1 MGFRKIHY
9 ARGVLALLRLMPDF
23 ESRTGDWL
31 PFEEALERVLSQ
43 LSALPPETVPL
54 EEALG
59 RVLTHDV
66 LAPKQLP
73 PWDSSAMDGYAVRGD
88 DAAGATKDHPIV
100 LAVTGVIHA
109 GTRFEG
115 IVGRG
120 EAVRI
125 MTGAEVPEGAD
136 TVIRVEDTD
145 REEADAG
152 SLRIYSERDRGRHVR
167 PAGQDWS
174 EGAIALESGTG
185 IGPGHIA
192 VLAATRV
199 SLVSVHRRPTVAI
212 LASGD
217 ELVDLDSPSLDPHGI
232 PESNSYYAA
241 AGVRAAGGT
250 PLRLGIA
257 RDDRADIKQH
267 LAKAADADVLVTL
280 GGASMGEG
288 DLFKTVLEDLGL
300 QLDFWRVKIRPGS
313 PMSFGR
319 LPRESGGVQA
329 VFGLP
334 GNPASTFV
342 TFELFVR
349 PFLLALSGHG
359 RLHRPIVSAL
369 AAADLTTAEDVTG
382 FLRVRLSRSGGELEA
397 SLTGPQ
403 GSGLVASLGAAD
415 GLAVIPAGV
424 RAIPRGAPVEVML
437 LDDPRGFSPTP
448 ADVSPRAAG

>member
-1 MGFRKIHY
+1 
-9 ARGVLALLRLMPDF
+9 MPDF

-31 PFEEALERVLSQ
+31 PFDEALTRILSH
-43 LSALPPETVPL
+43 LSPLPPETVPL

-59 RVLTHDV
+59 RALANDV
-66 LAPKQLP
+66 LAPGPLP
-73 PWDSSAMDGYAVRGD
+73 PWDNSAMDGYAVRGD
-88 DAAGATKDHPIV
+88 DVAGATKEHPVV

-115 IVGRG
+115 TVGPG
-120 EAVRI
+120 DAVRI
-125 MTGAEVPEGAD
+125 MTGGEVPAGAD

-145 REEADAG
+145 GEETDTG
-152 SLRIYSERDRGRHVR
+152 NLRIYSERDRGCHVR
-167 PAGQDWS
+167 PAGQDWV

-185 IGPGHIA
+185 IGPGQTA
-192 VLAATRV
+192 VLAAARV
-199 SLVSVHRRPTVAI
+199 SLVSVHRKPKVAI

-217 ELVDLDSPSLDPHGI
+217 ELVDLDSPYLDPHRI
-232 PESNSYYAA
+232 AESNSHYVS

-250 PLRLGIA
+250 PRRLGIA
-257 RDDRADIKQH
+257 RDDREDIRHH
-267 LAKAADADVLVTL
+267 LARAADADVLVTL

-319 LPRESGGVQA
+319 LPLGGGGSQT

-334 GNPASTFV
+334 GNPASAFV

-349 PFLLALSGHG
+349 PFLLALAGHI
-359 RLHRPIVSAL
+359 RLHRPTVTAL
-369 AAADLTTAEDVTG
+369 AAVDLTTAEDITG
-382 FLRVRLSRSGGELEA
+382 FLRVRLSRSGAELEA

-403 GSGLVASLGAAD
+403 ASGLVGSLGAAD
-415 GLAVIPAGV
+415 GLAIIPEGV

-437 LDDPRGFSPTP
+437 LDHARGLSSTP
-448 ADVSPRAAG
+448 VDSSQRIVG

>member
-1 MGFRKIHY
+1 
-9 ARGVLALLRLMPDF
+9 MPYF

-31 PFEEALERVLSQ
+31 RFDEALARILSH
-43 LSALPPETVPL
+43 LSPLPPETVPL

-59 RVLTHDV
+59 RALANDV
-66 LAPKQLP
+66 LAPGPLP
-73 PWDSSAMDGYAVRGD
+73 PWDNSAMDGYAVRGD
-88 DAAGATKDHPIV
+88 DVAGATKEHPVV
-100 LAVTGVIHA
+100 LVVTGVIHA

-115 IVGRG
+115 TVGPG
-120 EAVRI
+120 DAVRI
-125 MTGAEVPEGAD
+125 MTGGEVPAGAD

-145 REEADAG
+145 SEKTDTG
-152 SLRIYSERDRGRHVR
+152 TLRIYSERDRGRHVR
-167 PAGQDWS
+167 PAGQDWV

-185 IGPGHIA
+185 IGPGQTA
-192 VLAATRV
+192 VLAAARV
-199 SLVSVHRRPTVAI
+199 SLVSVHRKPEVAI

-217 ELVDLDSPSLDPHGI
+217 ELVDLDSPYLDPHRI
-232 PESNSYYAA
+232 AESNSHYVS

-250 PLRLGIA
+250 PRRLGIA
-257 RDDRADIKQH
+257 RDDREDIRYH
-267 LAKAADADVLVTL
+267 LARAADADVLVTL

-319 LPRESGGVQA
+319 LPLGGGGSQT

-334 GNPASTFV
+334 GNPASAFV

-349 PFLLALSGHG
+349 PFLLALAGHI
-359 RLHRPIVSAL
+359 RLHRPTVTAL
-369 AAADLTTAEDVTG
+369 AAVDLTTAEDITG
-382 FLRVRLSRSGGELEA
+382 FLRVRLSRPGAELEA

-403 GSGLVASLGAAD
+403 GSGLVGSLGAAD
-415 GLAVIPAGV
+415 GLAVIPEGV

-437 LDDPRGFSPTP
+437 LDHARGLSSTP
-448 ADVSPRAAG
+448 AASSQRIVG

>member
-1 MGFRKIHY
+1 MGLHKNHQG
-9 ARGVLALLRLMPDF
+9 RGRLALLRRMPDF
-23 ESRTGDWL
+23 ESRAGDWL
-31 PFEEALERVLSQ
+31 SFVEARERVLSH
-43 LSALPPETVPL
+43 LSPLPPEIVPL

-59 RVLTHDV
+59 RALIHDV
-66 LAPKQLP
+66 LAPTQLP
-73 PWDSSAMDGYAVRGD
+73 PWDNSAMDGYAIRGD
-88 DAAGATKDHPIV
+88 DVAGAAKDHPVV

-115 IVGRG
+115 TVGPG

-125 MTGAEVPEGAD
+125 MTGAEVPSGAD

-145 REEADAG
+145 REETDSG
-152 SLRIYSERDRGRHVR
+152 RVRIYSERDRGRHVR
-167 PAGQDWS
+167 PAGQDWP
-174 EGAIALESGTG
+174 EGAVALASGTG
-185 IGPGHIA
+185 IGPGQIA
-192 VLAATRV
+192 VLAATRN

-217 ELVDLDSPSLDPHGI
+217 ELVDLDSPYLDPHRI
-232 PESNSYYAA
+232 PESNSHYVS

-250 PLRLGIA
+250 PLRLGIT
-257 RDDRADIKQH
+257 RDDRADIRHH
-267 LAKAADADVLVTL
+267 LARAADADVLVTL

-319 LPRESGGVQA
+319 LRMEGGGGQT

-334 GNPASTFV
+334 GNPASAFV

-349 PFLLALSGHG
+349 PFLLALAGHA
-359 RLHRPIVSAL
+359 RLHRPTVSAL
-369 AAADLTTAEDVTG
+369 AAEDLTTAEDVTG
-382 FLRVRLSRSGGELEA
+382 FLRVRLNRSDVDLEA

-403 GSGLVASLGAAD
+403 GSGLVGSLGAAD
-415 GLAVIPAGV
+415 GLAVIPQGV
-424 RAIPRGAPVEVML
+424 RSIPRGAPVEVML
-437 LDDPRGFSPTP
+437 LDDPRGFSSTP
-448 ADVSPRAAG
+448 ADVSQRIAG